1 LKKVIVPTLA
11 LGLLSLNAFA
21 SEEHFQSHEEEQ
33 GKQEEKIEKEDF
45 LEISVDYWVAYPS
58 GNLHE
63 TGNKI
68 AKKGTLNLEKA
79 KDIGFKAILEGDGSY
94 IPNFIFTYTPI
105 EFEGEG
111 KASNTFKVK
120 DLTVDPGKEFESKE
134 EVINYDLG
142 LLWDIGHLKEKT
154 EDRLDFRAG
163 FSLRYI
169 DYKLEVE
176 SEGNTGEIKDTK
188 FIPMLDLEA
197 EVEAL
202 PVNQSLTAEIILE
215 LQAYIWDG
223 KYSYDFIDAI
233 RLNYKKAFMELGYR
247 VFKSKLE
254 VEGDITKVDAKGGFA
269 SLGWMF

>member
-1 LKKVIVPTLA
+1 MSALT
-11 LGLLSLNAFA
+11 LGLLSLNTFA
-21 SEEHFQSHEEEQ
+21 SEEHFQNHEEH
-33 GKQEEKIEKEDF
+33 GKQEETAGKEDF

-79 KDIGFKAILEGDGSY
+79 KDIGFKAILKGNDSL

-105 EFEGEG
+105 EFEGKG
-111 KASNTFKVK
+111 VATNDFQIK
-120 DLTVDPGKEFESKE
+120 DFTVHAGKEFEAKE

-142 LLWDIGHLKEKT
+142 LLWDVGHLKEKT

-163 FSLRYI
+163 FSIRYI

-233 RLNYKKAFMELGYR
+233 RLNYKKAFVELGYR